1 MSRTRS
7 VIRNMQWG
15 MFQKGISLLFPF
27 ITRTIIIK
35 ILGGEYLGLNS
46 LFTSVLTILNLA
58 ELGVSNAIV
67 SNMYKP
73 IVEHDTDTICALM
86 AFYRKAYRFIGSVIL
101 LLGLFFLPFLR
112 YFIKGDVPADINI
125 YILYLIYLFNTASTY
140 YLFAYKNCLFVAHQR
155 NDIISKVQTFYT
167 CVQHIIQ
174 IILILLFR
182 NYYVFVIII
191 PLITILNNITVAFKV
206 DKEYPTYKYR
216 GDLDSKTLEEIKK
229 KIAGLMLARISA
241 TIRSALDSLFISA
254 FIGLQCITI
263 YDNYIYIVTAVA
275 GIIQLLESSLIAGIG
290 DSLVRNGVEKNYK
303 NYNMF
308 TFMLQWIVGW
318 AAICILCLIQPF
330 IRLWLGNDYLL
341 NEWMPVLC
349 AVYLFVNYISMI
361 RSAYTQALGMWW
373 SLRYV
378 SLIDIAANAL
388 LNFALINWLGVYGII
403 LATILDIVI
412 VSIPWT
418 SYFLFK
424 DFFGKKYYFYFIK
437 DIIKYL
443 FIFFVNGIITFMIC
457 KELGGNSDICILLV
471 RGATCVIIPN
481 LIYFIFYFR
490 SKYAKEAFLFIKE
503 HILCWRRE
511 RT

>member
-73 IVEHDTDTICALM
+73 IAENDTDTICALM
-86 AFYRKAYRFIGSVIL
+86 AFYRRAYRIIGSVIF
-101 LLGLFFLPFLR
+101 LLGLVFLPFLR
-112 YFIKGDVPADINI
+112 QFIKGDVPADINI
-125 YILYLIYLFNTASTY
+125 YILYFIYLFNTAITY

-155 NDIISKVQTFYT
+155 NDIISKIQTFYT
-167 CVQHIIQ
+167 CFQHIIQ
-174 IILILLFR
+174 IIIIILFR
-182 NYYVFVIII
+182 NYYIFVIFI
-191 PLITILNNITVAFKV
+191 PLVTILNNITVAYRV
-206 DKEYPTYKYR
+206 DKEYPQYKYR
-216 GDLDSKTLEEIKK
+216 GELDSKTLDEIKK

-254 FIGLQCITI
+254 FIGLQSVTI

-275 GIIQLLESSLIAGIG
+275 GIIQLLETSLIAGIG
-290 DSLVRNGVEKNYK
+290 DSLVRNSVEKNYK

-308 TFMLQWIVGW
+308 TFMLQWLVGW

-341 NEWMPVLC
+341 NEWMPILC
-349 AVYLFVNYISMI
+349 AVYLFACYISMI
-361 RSAYTQALGMWW
+361 RSAYTQALGIWW
-373 SLRYV
+373 SLKYV
-378 SLIDIAANAL
+378 SLFDIAANAL
-388 LNFALINWLGVYGII
+388 LNLVLINWFGVYGIL

-418 SYFLFK
+418 SYFLFR
-424 DFFGKKYYFYFIK
+424 DFFGKKYYLNYIK
-437 DIIKYL
+437 DIVKY
-443 FIFFVNGIITFMIC
+443 FFFFFVNAIITFIIC
-457 KELGGNSDICILLV
+457 KRLGGNSDICILLV
-471 RGATCVIIPN
+471 RGVICVIIPN
-481 LIYFIFYFR
+481 LLYFIFYFR
-490 SKYAKEAFLFIKE
+490 SKYAKTAFLFVKE
-503 HILCWRRE
+503 HMFCQRRE